1 MKIVRKSLAGLG
13 LGVALSAAYLVGGS
27 LVKDVKFAQAQAQV
41 EATRQQI
48 ANIQDMAAVYKA
60 VGKAVE
66 PSVVSLEVRKTAQQ
80 VDNPMLR
87 RFFPDRNGDG
97 QPDMPVEQG
106 TGSGVIMDTD
116 GKTAYILT
124 NNHVAGGASVMTVTL
139 WDGREIE
146 GAKVVGTDPK
156 SDLAVV
162 KIEADRLI
170 PAKWGNSDALEKG
183 DIVMAFGSP
192 FGYVGSMTHGIVSA
206 LHRQANIISNPYA
219 YENFIQ
225 VDAPINP
232 GNSGGP
238 LVNLKGE
245 VIGINTAI
253 ATESGGFQGLGFAIP
268 SSQAKFIYEAI
279 KDKGRVVRGWLG
291 VEIGDVAKQLDLASS
306 LGFNERDGVV
316 VRGIRTK
323 TPAAGKLEFGD
334 IITALND
341 KHVKNTQEL
350 RNEIA
355 AIAPGTDVKLS
366 VFRDGKKQDVTV
378 KLGEQ
383 PEDQVAAVTPDEQR
397 NATSQTT
404 LENLGMRLSTPSSEL
419 ANRFGLDEGA
429 IGAVVTSVRQ
439 GSLAAAAGLEAGDL
453 ITKVDATPVK
463 TLDEVRDALAKKD
476 LSKGVRIFVT
486 NREGSR
492 LLFLKAAK

>member
-1 MKIVRKSLAGLG
+1 M
-13 LGVALSAAYLVGGS
+13 
-27 LVKDVKFAQAQAQV
+27 KDVKFAQAQAQV
-41 EATRQQI
+41 EPTRQQI

-80 VDNPMLR
+80 IDNPMLR

-306 LGFNERDGVV
+306 MGFTERDGVSSAHPHH
-316 VRGIRTK
+316 
-323 TPAAGKLEFGD
+323 TPA
-334 IITALND
+334 
-341 KHVKNTQEL
+341 HC
-350 RNEIA
+350 
-355 AIAPGTDVKLS
+355 S
-366 VFRDGKKQDVTV
+366 
-378 KLGEQ
+378 
-383 PEDQVAAVTPDEQR
+383 
-397 NATSQTT
+397 
-404 LENLGMRLSTPSSEL
+404 
-419 ANRFGLDEGA
+419 
-429 IGAVVTSVRQ
+429 
-439 GSLAAAAGLEAGDL
+439 
-453 ITKVDATPVK
+453 
-463 TLDEVRDALAKKD
+463 
-476 LSKGVRIFVT
+476 
-486 NREGSR
+486 
-492 LLFLKAAK
+492 